1 MKEPERAMGLARRW
15 KKEYPQFSQNIN
27 YWIAKIASDKRTHIK
42 HGKKAIEE
50 YIRNYTKPE
59 PIKLKKAKELEKK
72 LKN

>member
-1 MKEPERAMGLARRW
+1 MGLARRW

-42 HGKKAIEE
+42 HGKKAIA
-50 YIRNYTKPE
+50 ILAIIHQ
-59 PIKLKKAKELEKK
+59 PIELKKAKELEKK